1 MSESAPAVPAAA
13 PSGAS
18 RLAFANWRIST
29 KILTVVLLL
38 AGVTAL
44 VGGAGIWAQQT
55 LTAASADLEEAAEE
69 VRMGARLNQNL
80 IDLRRIEFRALA
92 EPDYVPRG
100 RDSSDALAAEF
111 LDRMQRLRANA
122 GPQQA
127 VTLDAIRAD
136 FDAYLAEVGKTLD
149 AVGAS
154 TVANSAEREALVA
167 EVKNHRDLQEEL
179 EARIAGFVER
189 AEDLGYEAAE
199 SAREAGATAFAA
211 ILAIAGAGILG
222 GLLAGWSIARFGIV
236 KPIESAIRSL
246 KALADG
252 KLDTPIF
259 GDGRGDEVGTI
270 AATMVVF
277 RDNALETERL
287 RAEQAEKDAAAEA
300 KRKEELRDLADK
312 FERQVGAIAKAIGS
326 TVTELD
332 ATAQSMASIAEE
344 TAAQAVAVSAAAEQ
358 SAGNVETVASATE
371 ELSASIGEINGQV
384 NQSASLSGEAAR
396 NADGAG
402 ERVRD
407 LAAAADNIGSVV
419 QLISDIAEQTNL
431 LALNATIEAARAGE
445 AGKGFAVVASEVKS
459 LATQTAKATDEIAQ
473 RIQSVQKETG
483 MAVSSISEIAGQIR
497 SLSETAATIASA
509 VEEQGAATKEIARN
523 VQQANAGTREVT
535 GNIAGVTQASQET
548 GAAATQMTQ
557 AIAELTEQARR
568 LEQAASGFVE
578 EVRAA

>member
-1 MSESAPAVPAAA
+1 
-13 PSGAS
+13 
-18 RLAFANWRIST
+18 LANWPIST
-29 KILTVVLLL
+29 KVLIVVLLL
-38 AGVTAL
+38 ACVTAL
-44 VGGAGIWAQQT
+44 VGGTGIWAQQT
-55 LTAASADLEEAAEE
+55 LTAANADLEEAAEE

-80 IDLRRIEFRALA
+80 IDLRRIEFRAVA

-100 RDSSDALAAEF
+100 RESSDALAAEF
-111 LDRMQRLRANA
+111 VDRMQRLRDNA
-122 GPQQA
+122 GPQQV

-136 FDAYLAEVGKTLD
+136 FDAYLVEVRKTLD

-154 TVANSAEREALVA
+154 TVENSMEREALVS
-167 EVKNHRDLQEEL
+167 EVRNHRDLQEDL
-179 EARIAGFVER
+179 EARVAGFVER
-189 AEDLGYEAAE
+189 AETLGQDASNE
-199 SAREAGATAFAA
+199 AREAGSTAFVA
-211 ILAIAGAGILG
+211 ILVITGAGILG
-222 GLLAGWSIARFGIV
+222 GMAVGWSIARFGIV
-236 KPIESAIRSL
+236 KPLESAIRSL

-252 KLDTPIF
+252 KLDTPIV
-259 GDGRGDEVGTI
+259 GAGRGDEVGTI
-270 AATMVVF
+270 AETMAVF

-287 RAEQAEKDAAAEA
+287 RAEQADKDAAAEA
-300 KRKEELRDLADK
+300 QRKRELNALADK
-312 FERQVGAIAKAIGS
+312 FEAQVGAIAKAIAG

-332 ATAQSMASIAEE
+332 ATSQSMASIAEE

-371 ELSASIGEINGQV
+371 ELSASIQEINGQV
-384 NQSASLSGEAAR
+384 NSSADLSGQAAR

-407 LAAAADNIGSVV
+407 LAAAADNIGSVI

-459 LATQTAKATDEIAQ
+459 LATQTAKATEEIGQ
-473 RIQSVQKETG
+473 RIQSVQRETG
-483 MAVSSISEIAGQIR
+483 VAVTSISEISEQIR
-497 SLSETAATIASA
+497 RLSETASSIASA
-509 VEEQGAATKEIARN
+509 VEEQGVATKEIARN

-535 GNIAGVTQASQET
+535 SNIAGVTEASQGT

-557 AIAELTEQARR
+557 AVSELSKQARR
-568 LEQAASGFVE
+568 LEEAASGFVE